1 MSDFARYPDQCNVMQ
16 YANRLNAPNVMIN
29 LSGLTQQTIAFNA
42 AVVAAGGSLTS
53 AQRSII
59 DSTLVKPLLSSGLW
73 NRMTALYPYIG
84 GTAAAHS
91 INLVNPGVYSQVYT
105 GGVTHNAN
113 GITND
118 GATGWVNTQIPNN
131 AMAQDSVH
139 AMVYLRSNPRPAA
152 VGSYLVGLQGST
164 FFIINNP
171 TGNMA
176 YRVNDTSGTTTGNA
190 TLTGF
195 IQSNRTSSTARSI
208 TNGGVTSASS
218 QASSATNAGLMTHF
232 SSSATIPAPST
243 AIMNMAASS
252 FGASMTADQ
261 ITAYSAIIQS
271 YQSALG
277 RAV

>member
-1 MSDFARYPDQCNVMQ
+1 MQ

>member
-1 MSDFARYPDQCNVMQ
+1 MPAHYGSRKYDALGQ
-16 YANRLNAPNVMIN
+16 
-29 LSGLTQQTIAFNA
+29 LTPQTRSFVA
-42 AVVAAGGSLTS
+42 AVGAAGGTITGTQARALDRTLT
-53 AQRSII
+53 R
-59 DSTLVKPLLSSGLW
+59 PLLSSGLW

-105 GGVTHNAN
+105 GGVTHDAN
-113 GITND
+113 GITNN
-118 GATGWVNTQIPNN
+118 GSTGWVNTNIPNN
-131 AMAQDSVH
+131 AMPQDNVH
-139 AMVYLRSNPRPAA
+139 AMIYLRSNARPAVA
-152 VGSYLVGLQGST
+152 SSYVVGLYLNT
-164 FFIINNP
+164 FFIVHSAA
-171 TGNMA
+171 GNMS
-176 YRVNDTSGTTTGNA
+176 YRVNDTSGTASGNA

-195 IQSNRTSSTARSI
+195 IQSNRTSSTARSL

-232 SSSATIPAPST
+232 ANGTVAPSIST
-243 AIMNMAASS
+243 AVMNMAASS
-252 FGASMTADQ
+252 FGTSMTADQ